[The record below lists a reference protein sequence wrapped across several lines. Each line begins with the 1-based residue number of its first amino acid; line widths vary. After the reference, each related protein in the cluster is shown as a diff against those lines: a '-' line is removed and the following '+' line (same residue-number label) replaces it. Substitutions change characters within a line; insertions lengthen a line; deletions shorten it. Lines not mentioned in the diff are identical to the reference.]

1 METHRNRTSSK
12 LFAWALGIA
21 IVIVTNLLFNYT
33 IASVYREPAYV
44 DFCPVQQVQAAA
56 YPDPMVTSYYDAC
69 QKKFDA
75 AQSLYNR
82 NAFIILVVFGV
93 ATVALGALLKI
104 EILSAGFSW
113 AGVLALVIAAMRYW
127 SDANNL
133 FKVVILALALGLLV
147 WISVKKFRIEKI
159 DKKAD

>member
-1 METHRNRTSSK
+1 M
-12 LFAWALGIA
+12 
-21 IVIVTNLLFNYT
+21 
-33 IASVYREPAYV
+33 
-44 DFCPVQQVQAAA
+44 
-56 YPDPMVTSYYDAC
+56 
-69 QKKFDA
+69 
-75 AQSLYNR
+75 
-82 NAFIILVVFGV
+82 FGV